1 MTGLSRRALL
11 AGAVAGAVVA
21 CTGDVGGDGP
31 GGDGPGRGGPGAE
44 GGRRTGTP
52 IRPPS
57 ATPSPAPPPYQ
68 PAPGE
73 ALLEA
78 KRLAGRVAV
87 ALTSYAAGEP
97 AGAVVARALAPTL
110 VPGSPPAVAV
120 PADVTAVAAPLLV
133 PAARSA
139 GRVVYPQLGGESSAQ
154 DRCAVLVVTEQRLLR
169 DAAEEVVTRTIDV
182 RLRLGPGGA
191 WAVEGLA
198 SAGGDPVARPPD
210 LPPAAAAVL
219 DDPRIALPDTAR
231 WDVHAGRVDERLL
244 AAMRAMAGMFPYGVT
259 CLVNGHPQRVF
270 GTDRTSNHT
279 GGRAVDVWRVGD
291 LPVVAQPGPDSPA
304 RRMQQALFDLGEVQE
319 LGGPW
324 DLDGGGGRSFT
335 DRIVHHDHL
344 HVAFHG

>member
-1 MTGLSRRALL
+1 VTGLSRRSLL
-11 AGAVAGAVVA
+11 AGAVAGVVVA
-21 CTGDVGGDGP
+21 CTGDRGADGQGGNGP
-31 GGDGPGRGGPGAE
+31 RAAAPPGTASPTGPAG
-44 GGRRTGTP
+44 
-52 IRPPS
+52 
-57 ATPSPAPPPYQ
+57 ATPSPPPPPYQ

-97 AGAVVARALAPTL
+97 ADAVVARALAPTL
-110 VPGSPPAVAV
+110 VPGSAPAVAV
-120 PADVTAVAAPLLV
+120 PADVAAVAAPLLV
-133 PAARSA
+133 PAARSV
-139 GRVVYPQLGGESSAQ
+139 GRVVYPQLGGESRAQ

-169 DAAEEVVTRTIDV
+169 DGAEEVVTRTLDV
-182 RLRLGPGGA
+182 RLRTGSGGA

-210 LPPAAAAVL
+210 LPPEAAAVL

-231 WDVHAGRVDERLL
+231 WDIAAGRVDARLL
-244 AAMRAMAGMFPYGVT
+244 AAMRAMAGMFPYAVT
-259 CLVNGHPQRVF
+259 CLVSGHPQRVF
-270 GTDRTSNHT
+270 DTERTSNHT
-279 GGRAVDVWRVGD
+279 GGRAVDVWRVAD
-291 LPVVAQPGPDSPA
+291 LPVVAQPGPDTPA

-324 DLDGGGGRSFT
+324 DLDGAGGRSFT